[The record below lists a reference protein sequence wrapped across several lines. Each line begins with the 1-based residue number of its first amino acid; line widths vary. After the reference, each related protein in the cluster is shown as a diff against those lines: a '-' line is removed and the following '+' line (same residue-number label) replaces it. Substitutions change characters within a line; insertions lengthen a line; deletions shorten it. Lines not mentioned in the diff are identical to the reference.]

1 MATVCI
7 TGAAGGI
14 GLATRR
20 LLEARGDTVIGV
32 DLRGAEVDADLATDE
47 GRAAMVAGVTE
58 RRAGVLDGLVVGAGV
73 QGAAPSLVVSVNYF
87 GAIATLEGLRPLLA
101 AGTDASVVAISSNSA
116 TAMPG
121 LAPAVVDACLA
132 GDEAAAR
139 AAAEAAGP
147 YVDYPSTKL
156 ALARWVRRQAPT
168 ADWIGAGIRLNAVAP
183 GPTATPDDRRPRHAG
198 PRPRRPLPG
207 PDPAPGHGRR
217 AGGGHRLPALAGGSY
232 VVGALLPV
240 DGGGDAAA
248 RADDW
253 PTPAPDHNL
262 NAFSPRDRSLER
274 PISRGKSLWIGQGRM
289 RWLSPNSCQ
298 R

>member
-1 MATVCI
+1 VATVCI

-14 GLATRR
+14 GRATRR
-20 LLEARGDTVIGV
+20 LLEARGDTVVGV

-58 RRAGVLDGLVVGAGV
+58 RSGGVLDGLVVGAGV
-73 QGAAPSLVVSVNYF
+73 QGAAPPLVVSVNFF

-116 TAMPG
+116 TAMQG
-121 LAPAVVDACLA
+121 IAPAVVDACLA

-156 ALARWVRRQAPT
+156 ALARWVRRRAPG

-183 GPTATPDDRRPRHAG
+183 GPTATAMTDGLDMPVLELGER
-198 PRPRRPLPG
+198 
-207 PDPAPGHGRR
+207 RR
-217 AGGGHRLPALAGGSY
+217 AGGGDRLPPVPGGVVRRGCGPPGRRRRRRRHPGRRLADPPPLSVRFPQLFRGS
-232 VVGALLPV
+232 
-240 DGGGDAAA
+240 
-248 RADDW
+248 
-253 PTPAPDHNL
+253 
-262 NAFSPRDRSLER
+262 
-274 PISRGKSLWIGQGRM
+274 
-289 RWLSPNSCQ
+289 
-298 R
+298 

>member
-1 MATVCI
+1 VATVCI

-20 LLEARGDTVIGV
+20 LLEPRGDTVIGV

-47 GRAAMVAGVTE
+47 GRAAMVAAVTE
-58 RRAGVLDGLVVGAGV
+58 RSGGVLDGLVVGAGV

-87 GAIATLEGLRPLLA
+87 GAVATLDGLRPLLA

-116 TAMPG
+116 TTMQG
-121 LAPAVVDACLA
+121 VAPAVVDACLA
-132 GDEAAAR
+132 GDEGAAR

-168 ADWIGAGIRLNAVAP
+168 AEWVGSGIRLNAVAP
-183 GPTATPDDRRPRHAG
+183 GPTATAMTEGLDIPVLELGDVYPVPIRRLASADEQAAVIAF
-198 PRPRRPLPG
+198 LLS
-207 PDPAPGHGRR
+207 PA
-217 AGGGHRLPALAGGSY
+217 ASY

-253 PTPAPDHNL
+253 PTP
-262 NAFSPRDRSLER
+262 R
-274 PISRGKSLWIGQGRM
+274 P
-289 RWLSPNSCQ
+289 
-298 R
+298 

>member
-1 MATVCI
+1 MAMICI

-20 LLEARGDTVIGV
+20 LLEARGDTVVGV

-58 RRAGVLDGLVVGAGV
+58 RSGGVLDGLVVGAGV

-101 AGTDASVVAISSNSA
+101 AGTNASVVAISSNSA
-116 TAMPG
+116 TAMQG
-121 LAPAVVDACLA
+121 IAPAIVDTCLA

-139 AAAEAAGP
+139 AAAEVAGP

-156 ALARWVRRQAPT
+156 ALARWVRRRAPGT
-168 ADWIGAGIRLNAVAP
+168 DWIGAGIRLNAVAP
-183 GPTATPDDRRPRHAG
+183 GPTATAMTEALDMPVLDLGDLYPVPIRR
-198 PRPRRPLPG
+198 
-207 PDPAPGHGRR
+207 
-217 AGGGHRLPALAGGSY
+217 LATADEQAAVIAFLLSGAASY
-232 VVGALLPV
+232 IVGALLPV
-240 DGGGDAAA
+240 DGGGDAAT

-253 PTPAPDHNL
+253 PTP
-262 NAFSPRDRSLER
+262 R
-274 PISRGKSLWIGQGRM
+274 P
-289 RWLSPNSCQ
+289 
-298 R
+298 

>member
-32 DLRGAEVDADLATDE
+32 DLRGAEVDADLATPD

-58 RRAGVLDGLVVGAGV
+58 ISGGRLDGLVVGAGV
-73 QGAAPSLVVSVNYF
+73 QGAPPPLVVSVNHF
-87 GAIATLEGLRPLLA
+87 GAVATLDGLRPLLA
-101 AGTDASVVAISSNSA
+101 SGTDASVVAISSNSA

-121 LAPAVVDACLA
+121 VVPAIVEACLA
-132 GDEAAAR
+132 GDELAAR

-156 ALARWVRRQAPT
+156 ALARWVRRRAPT

-183 GPTATPDDRRPRHAG
+183 GPTATAMTDALEMPVLELGDVYPVPIQRLATADEQAAVIAF
-198 PRPRRPLPG
+198 LLS
-207 PDPAPGHGRR
+207 PA
-217 AGGGHRLPALAGGSY
+217 ASY
-232 VVGALLPV
+232 VVGAVLPV

-253 PTPAPDHNL
+253 PTA
-262 NAFSPRDRSLER
+262 R
-274 PISRGKSLWIGQGRM
+274 P
-289 RWLSPNSCQ
+289 
-298 R
+298 

>member
-1 MATVCI
+1 VATVCI

-14 GLATRR
+14 GLATRQ

-32 DLRGAEVDADLATDE
+32 DLRGAEVDADLATEE
-47 GRAAMVAGVTE
+47 GRSAMVAGVTE
-58 RRAGVLDGLVVGAGV
+58 RSGGVLDGLVAGAGV

-116 TAMPG
+116 TAMQG
-121 LAPAVVDACLA
+121 VAPAIVDACLA
-132 GDEAAAR
+132 GDEGAAR
-139 AAAEAAGP
+139 AVAEAAGP

-183 GPTATPDDRRPRHAG
+183 GPTATAMTDALDMPVLELGDLYPVPIRR
-198 PRPRRPLPG
+198 
-207 PDPAPGHGRR
+207 
-217 AGGGHRLPALAGGSY
+217 LATADEQAAVIAFLLSGAASY
-232 VVGALLPV
+232 IVGALLPV
-240 DGGGDAAA
+240 DGGGDAAT

-253 PTPAPDHNL
+253 PTP
-262 NAFSPRDRSLER
+262 R
-274 PISRGKSLWIGQGRM
+274 P
-289 RWLSPNSCQ
+289 
-298 R
+298 